1 MICSVELVFILNMHE
16 IFASVQMRTKKLSKI
31 NRAINAK
38 CGDIF
43 SVNKKIQ

>member
-1 MICSVELVFILNMHE
+1 MHE

-38 CGDIF
+38 CAEKCGDIF